1 MSHESLSPSLLKN
14 LALIKKELRAIG
26 ATEIKVNK
34 GYQYVSAFYTIGTQ
48 VWYFNL
54 NNAGTF
60 YFRKAKD
67 YKDYTGESNRYT
79 KIQKGMGE
87 YMK

>member
-14 LALIKKELRAIG
+14 LSLIKKELKGIG
-26 ATEIKVNK
+26 ATEIKVSK

-54 NNAGTF
+54 NNDGFF
-60 YFRKAKD
+60 YFRKAKN
-67 YKDYTGESNRYT
+67 YKDYTGETNRFT

>member
-1 MSHESLSPSLLKN
+1 MSHESLSPALIKN
-14 LALIKKELRAIG
+14 LALIKKELRTIG
-26 ATEIKVNK
+26 ATEIKVSK
-34 GYQYVSAFYTIGTQ
+34 GYQYVSAFYTIGNQ

-54 NNAGTF
+54 NNDGFF

-67 YKDYTGESNRYT
+67 YKDYTGESNRFV